1 MTGTPQLT
9 LKTDNSPGS
18 SNAAVDKSG
27 HSGAVVTFAYTV
39 GATHFSTALDYAN
52 AATALGLNGG
62 AITDVAGNA
71 ANLTLPNVGTIPGAT
86 VVKVDGVSPSA
97 FQAGTVVTVGD
108 SVVADYLNADNTGI
122 NVTIPI
128 ANDASLENGKLY
140 IQAKIGSNNFANV
153 TSAYTIQSSDLN
165 TNKTILVSESDIDS
179 NGELT
184 GFAEGA
190 VISFT
195 GLLEDYAD
203 GSGGTGNQTVGTA
216 SSVTLT
222 VDQTDPASPTIA
234 SITNVGGAVVSGR
247 WNKDNT
253 SATVVV
259 NIANDATLNGGKVQI
274 LAKKN
279 SGSYEGVGNS
289 EAITNRNID
298 GTLSISLTAAHIE
311 GVDSGVSEG
320 DVLTFKA
327 KIYDVAG
334 NHTIGNAFGTT
345 LTIDQALPT
354 VQRVTSD
361 DDDTNPLGIG
371 DELNIKVLFDENVTV
386 DVQTAHLHITLDLN
400 NAPGSENGNAIYQ
413 SGSGTH
419 NLSI

>member
-1 MTGTPQLT
+1 M
-9 LKTDNSPGS
+9 
-18 SNAAVDKSG
+18 
-27 HSGAVVTFAYTV
+27 
-39 GATHFSTALDYAN
+39 
-52 AATALGLNGG
+52 
-62 AITDVAGNA
+62 
-71 ANLTLPNVGTIPGAT
+71 
-86 VVKVDGVSPSA
+86 
-97 FQAGTVVTVGD
+97 
-108 SVVADYLNADNTGI
+108 
-122 NVTIPI
+122 
-128 ANDASLENGKLY
+128 
-140 IQAKIGSNNFANV
+140 
-153 TSAYTIQSSDLN
+153 N

-184 GFAEGA
+184 GFTEGA

-203 GSGGTGNQTVGTA
+203 GSGGTGNQTVGTP
-216 SSVTLT
+216 SNTTLT

-311 GVDSGVSEG
+311 GVDSGVSEN

-334 NHTIGNAFGTT
+334 NSTIGNAFGTT
-345 LTIDQALPT
+345 LTIDQALPNST
-354 VQRVTSD
+354 SVTSD
-361 DDDTNPLGIG
+361 EDDTNPLGIG
-371 DELNIKVLFDENVTV
+371 DDLTIKVVFMKM
-386 DVQTAHLHITLDLN
+386 
-400 NAPGSENGNAIYQ
+400 
-413 SGSGTH
+413 
-419 NLSI
+419 